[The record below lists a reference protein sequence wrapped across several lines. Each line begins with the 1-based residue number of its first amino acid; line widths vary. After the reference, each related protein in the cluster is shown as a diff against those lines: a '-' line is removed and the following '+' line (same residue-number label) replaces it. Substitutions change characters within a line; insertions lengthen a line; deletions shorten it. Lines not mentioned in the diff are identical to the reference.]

1 MSPEAL
7 IAGRLARGWP
17 QVEAAKRL
25 GISQSYLSMLET
37 GDRVVT
43 PALARKSARVY
54 GLPPTVFALPPQPA
68 TDPGD
73 LTVELAKL
81 GYPAFAPAPAR
92 NRRNPAEVL
101 ITALAK
107 SDLDT
112 RVAEALPWL
121 LLRFPEMS
129 WKWVITQAKTH
140 DLQNRLGYV
149 VHLARRIAESG
160 ERYRSAT
167 PLLAE
172 RESTLERSRLAR
184 EDTLCRESMM
194 EPEREW
200 LRAVRPPEAAHW
212 NLLTSIT
219 TDQLRYER

>member
-1 MSPEAL
+1 M
-7 IAGRLARGWP
+7 AGRLARRWT
-17 QVEAAKRL
+17 QVFAAKRL
-25 GISQSYLSMLET
+25 GISQSYLAMLET

-43 PALARKSARVY
+43 AALARKAVRLY
-54 GLPPTVFALPPQPA
+54 GLPPTVFALPLEPA
-68 TDPGD
+68 VNAGD
-73 LTVELAKL
+73 LTAELAKL
-81 GYPAFAPAPAR
+81 GYPAFAPASAR

-107 SDLDT
+107 SDLDS

-121 LLRFPEMS
+121 ILRYPEMD
-129 WKWVITQAKTH
+129 WNWVITQARTH

-160 ERYRSAT
+160 EQYRSVA

-172 RESTLERSRLAR
+172 REAALERSRLAR
-184 EDTLCRESMM
+184 EDTFCRESMTD
-194 EPEREW
+194 PEREW

-219 TDQLRYER
+219 PDQLRY